1 MKFLTE
7 DSIKHAALQFLKS
20 HYKYRPR
27 IGDTTSQIDNE
38 TKNGIIADGFL
49 SFQTDI
55 ENRFEATI
63 EATSHDKAH
72 EVKYKIKESR
82 LRWDSIMV
90 AFIIT
95 TVIFSIIYNGQY
107 VVIAADRVLWA
118 ILCISLSISLLT
130 VMYHFIFRTFSS
142 YRQIY
147 ALEQFKLYD
156 ANEQWVAVGYDVFE
170 NPDDKYLK
178 ELKRQCVLYGFGLM
192 IVDGDLDIRQ
202 SITPAQFPMEGK
214 KRRGAK
220 FEALRDVAIKEPG
233 VSNRFKNY
241 TDTLTSSFGWDKEKR
256 FRYDFKFQLFFILLC
271 SIIMGIM
278 LWKESKKTKEHNV
291 DNSFYKRKMRKKE
304 SQEEGNEY
312 IVDEEHLVRYR
323 DSVDEYD
330 MSDLKFFDEDE
341 VGKWYNKEHQDSL
354 YRILNNEEKMT
365 QEEVLRA
372 LNRLL
377 ARDSF
382 KIIHLNNIDKIAS
395 QAEDKLAAK
404 SGKTK
409 KKPAGLSPLCKEYA
423 NWYGKRYILR
433 DGMYKS
439 KLIAEFRTSQINKAT
454 VLGGILKGSCFGHP
468 GYYIVYVDTVYRDQ
482 GIAKTKLPYF
492 DTLLKEKGYSS
503 GDLELMTI
511 GVRR

>member
-38 TKNGIIADGFL
+38 TKNGIVADGFL

-82 LRWDSIMV
+82 LWWDSTMV

-95 TVIFSIIYNGQY
+95 TVIFTILYNGQY
-107 VVIAADRVLWA
+107 VVIAAEGVLWA
-118 ILCISLSISLLT
+118 MLCIFLALALLT
-130 VMYHFIFRTFSS
+130 VMYHFFFRTFSS

-156 ANEQWVAVGYDVFE
+156 ADEQWVAVGYDVFD
-170 NPDDKYLK
+170 NPDDKYLR

-192 IVDGDLDIRQ
+192 IVDGDFDIRQ

-220 FEALRDVAIKEPG
+220 FEALRDVAIKEPRMT
-233 VSNRFKNY
+233 SRFKNY
-241 TDTLTSSFGWDKEKR
+241 ADTFTSSLGWDKEKR
-256 FRYDFKFQLFFILLC
+256 FRYDFRVQLFFIVLC

-278 LWKESKKTKEHNV
+278 LWNESKKTKERNV
-291 DNSFYKRKMRKKE
+291 DNSFYKRNMRKKE
-304 SQEEGNEY
+304 FKEEGGEY
-312 IVDEEHLVRYR
+312 IVDEESVVKYQDR
-323 DSVDEYD
+323 DSVKEYD
-330 MSDLKFFDEDE
+330 MNHIVFDEDE
-341 VGKWYNKEHQDSL
+341 VGQWYNKNHQDSL
-354 YRILNNEEKMT
+354 YRILNNEEAMT
-365 QEEVLRA
+365 QEEILRA

-377 ARDSF
+377 AKDSF
-382 KIIHLNNIDKIAS
+382 KIIHLNDIDKIAS
-395 QAEDKLAAK
+395 QAEDKLTAK
-404 SGKTK
+404 SGSSKPK
-409 KKPAGLSPLCKEYA
+409 KKPPGLSPLSVKNMPIGMA
-423 NWYGKRYILR
+423 N
-433 DGMYKS
+433 
-439 KLIAEFRTSQINKAT
+439 
-454 VLGGILKGSCFGHP
+454 
-468 GYYIVYVDTVYRDQ
+468 DT
-482 GIAKTKLPYF
+482 F
-492 DTLLKEKGYSS
+492 
-503 GDLELMTI
+503 
-511 GVRR
+511 